1 MHHERLLMHHKR
13 LLMHEEPTLS
23 ALGVKLRAHD
33 SMLHAARREIRQ
45 VNLVEAVAELAS
57 EGLLLG
63 VLRHRLDSAWMGS
76 KAMQSV
82 TIGKRR
88 SAAAASLRH
97 PPGPRGSPEQIG
109 GPLRRWWPHGRGE

>member
-57 EGLLLG
+57 EGLLRFFTTDLT
-63 VLRHRLDSAWMGS
+63 V
-76 KAMQSV
+76 
-82 TIGKRR
+82 
-88 SAAAASLRH
+88 
-97 PPGPRGSPEQIG
+97 PGWGQRQCNQ
-109 GPLRRWWPHGRGE
+109 